1 MKEGGHFMEEKKEEE
16 IREYLNKLT
25 CRGCYNHCVLT
36 SPICGRSQIFIKEAM
51 EKWKE
56 KNK

>member
-1 MKEGGHFMEEKKEEE
+1 MEEEKEKE

-36 SPICGRSQIFIKEAM
+36 SPMCGRSQIFIKEAM

-56 KNK
+56 KRKLND